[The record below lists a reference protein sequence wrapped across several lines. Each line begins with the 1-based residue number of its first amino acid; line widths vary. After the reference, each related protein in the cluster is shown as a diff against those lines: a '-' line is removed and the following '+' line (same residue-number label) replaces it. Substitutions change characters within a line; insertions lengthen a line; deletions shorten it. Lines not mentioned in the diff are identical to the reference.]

1 MQINHRLKRL
11 ESQRGGI
18 QCLMY
23 LSKKRT
29 AILSDFIQDLK
40 IPKGS
45 IARSID
51 MLFQEG
57 LVNEEYLKQKNKRKI
72 TITDFGLS
80 IAEQFFIINEMMS
93 NNDIEHSIKK
103 NLDIIED
110 DLTISEKYI
119 DQATFHYG
127 RGWKKP
133 DILAT
138 DGNQRMVAIEIK
150 TAIKY
155 NRQID
160 GLKKLVEHL
169 KQQLHKEVRG
179 IICSKHINK
188 ECKKHI
194 KRLDLEYVKLP
205 EDL

>member
-23 LSKKRT
+23 LSKERT

-72 TITDFGLS
+72 TITDFGQD
-80 IAEQFFIINEMMS
+80 IAQQFFKINDMM
-93 NNDIEHSIKK
+93 NHNDIEHIVIK
-103 NLDIIED
+103 NPDIIEEG
-110 DLTISEKYI
+110 LTILEEYT
-119 DQATFHYG
+119 DQATFHHG
-127 RGWKKP
+127 RGWKRA
-133 DILAT
+133 DILAI
-138 DGNQRMVAIEIK
+138 DANQRIVAIEIK

-160 GLKKLVEHL
+160 GLKQLVEHL

-179 IICSKHINK
+179 IICSKHINMDS
-188 ECKKHI
+188 KKHI